1 MEFSST
7 STSKGGSKKG
17 RKLNSLTA
25 IKKKELCEYKNAN
38 PLKTHENIAELFE
51 ISKSTVGDILKN
63 KDKWL
68 AVTESSPDAN
78 KKRDRA
84 GEWPQ
89 LEEALVIWVNL
100 ANEANNT
107 ITGAIL
113 SQKAVQFA
121 QRLNISDFKSSQ
133 ASINFFLF

>member
-38 PLKTHENIAELFE
+38 PHKSHEEVVELFE

-63 KDKWL
+63 GDKCL
-68 AVTESSPDAN
+68 AVTESSADATRE
-78 KKRDRA
+78 RDH
-84 GEWPQ
+84 GH
-89 LEEALVIWVNL
+89 
-100 ANEANNT
+100 
-107 ITGAIL
+107 
-113 SQKAVQFA
+113 S
-121 QRLNISDFKSSQ
+121 
-133 ASINFFLF
+133 